1 MKQIR
6 NASRRR
12 VLLAASATL
21 GATLLGLPAGAWAR
35 TLDEIIASKKIV
47 FGVNPTLPPLG
58 IFNDKN
64 EIDGFDVEVAN
75 KIGELLGVKT
85 EIVQVGSPDRIPFV
99 SSGKIDAVL
108 GAMTITPERQKVI
121 DFTVP
126 VHTEVLGV
134 LTTKSK
140 TYKDWMELNDPS
152 VRLVEVR
159 GATPVKLVQEKLPK
173 AQLLLLDNYPDA
185 VRAIAQGR
193 ADAMIDVMDFMT
205 EHTRKHKVDWRIVDA
220 PIEVYFCAIGVQ
232 KGNDALREKL
242 SGAIKQLHANGFI
255 DERWKKWFGGP
266 MLHDPRTAPGY
277 NSK

>member
-1 MKQIR
+1 MKPITH
-6 NASRRR
+6 ARRR
-12 VLLAASATL
+12 GVLLAASAAV
-21 GATLLGLPAGAWAR
+21 GSALLGLPFSASSR
-35 TLDEIIASKKIV
+35 TLDEIMASKKIV

-64 EIDGFDVEVAN
+64 EIDGFDVDVAR
-75 KIGELLGVKT
+75 KLGELLGLKT

-134 LTTKSK
+134 LTTKAK
-140 TYKDWMELNDPS
+140 PYKDWMELNDPA

-205 EHTRKHKVDWRIVDA
+205 EHTRRHKIDWRIVDA

-242 SGAIKQLHANGFI
+242 NGAIRQLHANGYV

-277 NSK
+277 K

>member
-6 NASRRR
+6 NMARRT
-12 VLLAASATL
+12 LLVAGSLAL
-21 GATLLGLPAGAWAR
+21 GSTLLGLPASASAR
-35 TLDEIIASKKIV
+35 TLDEIVTSKKIV
-47 FGVNPTLPPLG
+47 IGVNPTLPPLG

-64 EIDGFDVEVAN
+64 EIDGFDVDVAR
-75 KIGELLGVKT
+75 KLGELLGVKT

-108 GAMTITPERQKVI
+108 GAMTITAERQKVI

-126 VHTEVLGV
+126 LHTEVLGV
-134 LTTKSK
+134 LTTKAK
-140 TYKDWMELNDPS
+140 PYKDWMELNDPA

-159 GATPVKLVQEKLPK
+159 GSTPVKLAQEKLPK

-205 EHTRKHKVDWRIVDA
+205 EHTAKHKVDWRIVDA
-220 PIEVYFCAIGVQ
+220 PIDVYFCAVGVQ

-242 SGAIKQLHANGFI
+242 SGAIKELHRNGYV

-266 MLHDPRTAPGY
+266 MLHDPRTAPTY
-277 NSK
+277 K

>member
-6 NASRRR
+6 NAARRT
-12 VLLAASATL
+12 LLV
-21 GATLLGLPAGAWAR
+21 GATLALGSALAGLPFAASAR
-35 TLDEIIASKKIV
+35 TLDEIVASKKLVI
-47 FGVNPTLPPLG
+47 GVNPTLPPLG

-64 EIDGFDVEVAN
+64 EIDGFDVDIA
-75 KIGELLGVKT
+75 KKLGELLGVKT

-108 GAMTITPERQKVI
+108 GAMTITAERQKVI

-126 VHTEVLGV
+126 LHTEVLGV
-134 LTTKSK
+134 LTTKAK
-140 TYKDWMELNDPS
+140 PYKDYMELNDPA

-205 EHTRKHKVDWRIVDA
+205 EHTAKFKIDWRIVDA
-220 PIEVYFCAIGVQ
+220 PIDVYFCAIGVQ

-242 SGAIKQLHANGFI
+242 NAAIKELHRNGYV
-255 DERWKKWFGGP
+255 DARWKKWFGGP
-266 MLHDPRTAPGY
+266 MLHDPRTAPSY
-277 NSK
+277 K

>member
-1 MKQIR
+1 MKHLG
-6 NASRRR
+6 NTARRT
-12 VLLAASATL
+12 LLAGTAAAL
-21 GATLLGLPAGAWAR
+21 GMALLGLTPVVSAR
-35 TLDEIIASKKIV
+35 TLDEIMASKKLVI
-47 FGVNPTLPPLG
+47 GVNPTLPPLG
-58 IFNDKN
+58 IFNDRN
-64 EIDGFDVEVAN
+64 EIDGFDVDVA
-75 KIGELLGVKT
+75 KKLGEMLGLKT

-99 SSGKIDAVL
+99 NSGKIDAVL
-108 GAMTITPERQKVI
+108 GAMTITAERQKVI

-126 VHTEVLGV
+126 LHTEVLGV

-140 TYKDWMELNDPS
+140 PYKDYMELNDPA

-205 EHTRKHKVDWRIVDA
+205 EHTAKHKIDWRIVEA
-220 PIEVYFCAIGVQ
+220 PIDVYFCAIGVQ

-242 SGAIKQLHANGFI
+242 SASIKELHRNGYV

-266 MLHDPRTAPGY
+266 MLHDPRTAPTY
-277 NSK
+277 K

>member
-6 NASRRR
+6 NVSRRN
-12 VLLAASATL
+12 VLIAASAVF
-21 GATLLGLPAGAWAR
+21 GVAMLGLPAGASAR
-35 TLDEIIASKKIV
+35 TLDEVIASKKIV
-47 FGVNPTLPPLG
+47 IGVNPTLPPLG

-64 EIDGFDVEVAN
+64 EIDGFDVDVAN
-75 KIGELLGVKT
+75 KIGEVLGVKT

-140 TYKDWMELNDPS
+140 PYKDWMELNDPAIK
-152 VRLVEVR
+152 LVEVR

-242 SGAIKQLHANGFI
+242 NGAIKQLHANGYI

-266 MLHDPRTAPGY
+266 MLHDPRTAPSY
-277 NSK
+277 K

>member
-1 MKQIR
+1 MKQTR
-6 NASRRR
+6 NASRRS
-12 VLLAASATL
+12 VLLAASAAF
-21 GATLLGLPAGAWAR
+21 GSTLLGLPAGASAR
-35 TLDEIIASKKIV
+35 TLEEIVASKKIV

-64 EIDGFDVEVAN
+64 EIDGFDVEVAG

-134 LTTKSK
+134 LTTKAK
-140 TYKDWMELNDPS
+140 PYKDWMELNDPA
-152 VRLVEVR
+152 VKLVEVR

-205 EHTRKHKVDWRIVDA
+205 EHTRKHKIDWRIVDA

-232 KGNDALREKL
+232 KGNDALRERL
-242 SGAIKQLHANGFI
+242 NGAIKQLHANGYI

-277 NSK
+277 K

>member
-6 NASRRR
+6 NAVRRA
-12 VLLAASATL
+12 LLAAGSLAL
-21 GATLLGLPAGAWAR
+21 GSTLLGLPASASAR
-35 TLDEIIASKKIV
+35 TLDEIVASKKIV
-47 FGVNPTLPPLG
+47 IGVNPTLPPLG

-64 EIDGFDVEVAN
+64 EIDGFDVEIAR
-75 KIGELLGVKT
+75 KLGELLGVKT

-108 GAMTITPERQKVI
+108 GAMTITAERQKVI

-126 VHTEVLGV
+126 LHTEVLGV
-134 LTTKSK
+134 LTTKAK
-140 TYKDWMELNDPS
+140 PYKDWMELNDPS
-152 VRLVEVR
+152 VKLVEVR

-205 EHTRKHKVDWRIVDA
+205 EHTAKHKIDWRIVDA
-220 PIEVYFCAIGVQ
+220 PIDVYFCAIGVQ

-242 SGAIKQLHANGFI
+242 SGAIKELHRNGYV

-266 MLHDPRTAPGY
+266 MLHDPRTAPSY
-277 NSK
+277 K

>member
-1 MKQIR
+1 MKQTTHP
-6 NASRRR
+6 SRRR
-12 VLLAASATL
+12 VLAAASAAL
-21 GATLLGLPAGAWAR
+21 GASLLGLAPAAGAR
-35 TLDEIIASKKIV
+35 TLEEIVASKKIV

-64 EIDGFDVEVAN
+64 EIDGFDVEVAR
-75 KIGELLGVKT
+75 KIAELLGVKA

-108 GAMTITPERQKVI
+108 GAMTITAERQKVI

-140 TYKDWMELNDPS
+140 TYKDWMELNDPA

-220 PIEVYFCAIGVQ
+220 PIDVYFCAIGVQ

-242 SGAIKQLHANGFI
+242 TGAIKQLHANGYV

-277 NSK
+277 K

>member
-1 MKQIR
+1 MKHIR
-6 NASRRR
+6 NAARRT
-12 VLLAASATL
+12 LLAGAALAMGSALFGLSAT
-21 GATLLGLPAGAWAR
+21 ASAR
-35 TLDEIIASKKIV
+35 TLDEIMASKKLVI
-47 FGVNPTLPPLG
+47 GVNPTLPPLG

-64 EIDGFDVEVAN
+64 QIDGFDVDIAKKLGEV
-75 KIGELLGVKT
+75 LGVKT

-108 GAMTITPERQKVI
+108 GAMTITAERQKVI

-126 VHTEVLGV
+126 LHTEVLGV

-140 TYKDWMELNDPS
+140 PYKDYMELNDPA

-159 GATPVKLVQEKLPK
+159 GSTPVKLVQEKLPK

-205 EHTRKHKVDWRIVDA
+205 EHTAKHKIDWRIVDA
-220 PIEVYFCAIGVQ
+220 PIDIYFCAIGVQ
-232 KGNDALREKL
+232 KGNDALRERL
-242 SGAIKQLHANGFI
+242 NAAIKELHRNGYV

-266 MLHDPRTAPGY
+266 MLHDPRTAPTY
-277 NSK
+277 K

>member
-6 NASRRR
+6 NAVRRA
-12 VLLAASATL
+12 LLAAGSLAL
-21 GATLLGLPAGAWAR
+21 GSTLLGLPASASAR
-35 TLDEIIASKKIV
+35 TLDEIVASKKIV
-47 FGVNPTLPPLG
+47 IGVNPTLPPLG

-64 EIDGFDVEVAN
+64 EIDGFDVEIAR
-75 KIGELLGVKT
+75 KLGELLGVKT

-108 GAMTITPERQKVI
+108 GAMTITAERQKVI

-126 VHTEVLGV
+126 LHTEVLGV
-134 LTTKSK
+134 LTTKAK
-140 TYKDWMELNDPS
+140 PYKNWMELNDPS
-152 VRLVEVR
+152 VKLVEVR

-205 EHTRKHKVDWRIVDA
+205 EHTAKHKIDWRIVDA
-220 PIEVYFCAIGVQ
+220 PIDVYFCAIGVQ

-242 SGAIKQLHANGFI
+242 SGAIKELHRNGYV

-277 NSK
+277 K

>member
-6 NASRRR
+6 NMARRT
-12 VLLAASATL
+12 LLVAGSLAL
-21 GATLLGLPAGAWAR
+21 GSTLLGLPASASAR
-35 TLDEIIASKKIV
+35 TLDEIVASKKIV
-47 FGVNPTLPPLG
+47 IGVNPTLPPLG

-64 EIDGFDVEVAN
+64 EIDGFDVDVAR
-75 KIGELLGVKT
+75 KLGELLGVKT
-85 EIVQVGSPDRIPFV
+85 EVVQVGSPDRIPFV

-108 GAMTITPERQKVI
+108 GAMTITAERQKVI

-126 VHTEVLGV
+126 LHTEVLGV
-134 LTTKSK
+134 LTTKAK
-140 TYKDWMELNDPS
+140 PYKNWMELDDPA

-159 GATPVKLVQEKLPK
+159 GSTPVKLAQEKLPK

-205 EHTRKHKVDWRIVDA
+205 EHTAKHKVDWRIVDA
-220 PIEVYFCAIGVQ
+220 PIDVYFCAVGVQ

-242 SGAIKQLHANGFI
+242 SGAIKELHRNGYV

-266 MLHDPRTAPGY
+266 MLHDPRTAPTY
-277 NSK
+277 K

>member
-1 MKQIR
+1 MKRIR
-6 NASRRR
+6 NATRRT
-12 VLLAASATL
+12 LLVAGSLAIGSA
-21 GATLLGLPAGAWAR
+21 LLGLAAPVSAR
-35 TLDEIIASKKIV
+35 TLDEIVASKKLV
-47 FGVNPTLPPLG
+47 VGVNPTLPPLG

-64 EIDGFDVEVAN
+64 EIDGFDVDIAR
-75 KIGELLGVKT
+75 KLAELLGVKV

-108 GAMTITPERQKVI
+108 GAMTITAERQKVI

-126 VHTEVLGV
+126 LHTEVLGV

-140 TYKDWMELNDPS
+140 PYKDYMDLNDPA

-205 EHTRKHKVDWRIVDA
+205 EHTAKHKVDWRIVDA
-220 PIEVYFCAIGVQ
+220 PIDVYFCGIGVQ

-242 SGAIKQLHANGFI
+242 SAAVKELHRNGYV

-266 MLHDPRTAPGY
+266 MLHDPRTAPSY
-277 NSK
+277 K

>member
-1 MKQIR
+1 MKQTR
-6 NASRRR
+6 NPVRRAL
-12 VLLAASATL
+12 LLAGSLAFGSAL
-21 GATLLGLPAGAWAR
+21 IGLPAIGSAR
-35 TLDEIIASKKIV
+35 TLDEIVASKKLVI
-47 FGVNPTLPPLG
+47 GVNPTLPPLG

-64 EIDGFDVEVAN
+64 EIDGFDVDIAR
-75 KIGELLGVKT
+75 KLGELLGVKT

-126 VHTEVLGV
+126 LHTEVLGV
-134 LTTKSK
+134 LTTKAK
-140 TYKDWMELNDPS
+140 PYKDWMELNDPA

-193 ADAMIDVMDFMT
+193 ADAIIDVMDFMT
-205 EHTRKHKVDWRIVDA
+205 EHTAKHKIDWRIVDA

-242 SGAIKQLHANGFI
+242 SAAVKELHKNGYV
-255 DERWKKWFGGP
+255 DARWKKWFGGP
-266 MLHDPRTAPGY
+266 MLHDPRTAPTY
-277 NSK
+277 K

>member
-1 MKQIR
+1 MKQIKF
-6 NASRRR
+6 AARRT
-12 VLLAASATL
+12 LLVVGSLAIGSTLLSLSVPASAH
-21 GATLLGLPAGAWAR
+21 
-35 TLDEIIASKKIV
+35 TLDEIMASKKLV
-47 FGVNPTLPPLG
+47 VGVNPTLPPLG

-64 EIDGFDVEVAN
+64 EIDGFDVDVAR
-75 KIGELLGVKT
+75 KLGELLGVKV

-108 GAMTITPERQKVI
+108 GAMTITAERQKVI

-126 VHTEVLGV
+126 LHTEVLGV

-140 TYKDWMELNDPS
+140 PYKDYMDLNDPA
-152 VRLVEVR
+152 VKLVEVR

-205 EHTRKHKVDWRIVDA
+205 EHTAKHKVDWRIVDA
-220 PIEVYFCAIGVQ
+220 PIDVYFCGIGVQ

-242 SGAIKQLHANGFI
+242 SAAVKELHRNGYV
-255 DERWKKWFGGP
+255 DERWKKWFGAP
-266 MLHDPRTAPGY
+266 MLHDPRSAPTY
-277 NSK
+277 K

>member
-1 MKQIR
+1 MHIQ
-6 NASRRR
+6 NAARRT
-12 VLLAASATL
+12 LLVAASLTL
-21 GATLLGLPAGAWAR
+21 GGALFGLPGVASAR
-35 TLDEIIASKKIV
+35 TLDEIMASKKIV

-64 EIDGFDVEVAN
+64 EIDGFDVEVAR
-75 KIGELLGVKT
+75 KIGEVLGVKT

-108 GAMTITPERQKVI
+108 GAMTITAERQKVI

-140 TYKDWMELNDPS
+140 TYKDWTELNDPA
-152 VRLVEVR
+152 VKLVEVR

-205 EHTRKHKVDWRIVDA
+205 EHTRRHKIDWRIVDA
-220 PIEVYFCAIGVQ
+220 PIEVYFCGIGVQ

-242 SGAIKQLHANGFI
+242 TAAVKTLHANGYV
-255 DERWKKWFGGP
+255 DERWKHWFGGP
-266 MLHDPRTAPGY
+266 MLHDPRTAVGY
-277 NSK
+277 K

>member
-1 MKQIR
+1 MKHIR
-6 NASRRR
+6 NAARRT
-12 VLLAASATL
+12 LLAGAALAL
-21 GATLLGLPAGAWAR
+21 GSTLLGLPSYASAR
-35 TLDEIIASKKIV
+35 TLDEILASKKLVI
-47 FGVNPTLPPLG
+47 GVNPTLPPLG

-64 EIDGFDVEVAN
+64 EIDGFDVDIAK

-99 SSGKIDAVL
+99 NSGKIDAVL

-126 VHTEVLGV
+126 LHTEVLGV

-140 TYKDWMELNDPS
+140 PYKNYMELNDPA

-205 EHTRKHKVDWRIVDA
+205 EHTTKHKIDWRIVDA
-220 PIEVYFCAIGVQ
+220 PIEVYFCAFGVQ
-232 KGNDALREKL
+232 KGNEALRDRL
-242 SGAIKQLHANGFI
+242 SAAVKELHRNGYV

-266 MLHDPRTAPGY
+266 MLHDPRTAPTY
-277 NSK
+277 K

>member
-1 MKQIR
+1 MKRIR
-6 NASRRR
+6 NAARRT
-12 VLLAASATL
+12 LLVAGSLAIGSA
-21 GATLLGLPAGAWAR
+21 LLGLSASASAR
-35 TLDEIIASKKIV
+35 TLDEIVASKKLV
-47 FGVNPTLPPLG
+47 VGVNPTLPPLG

-64 EIDGFDVEVAN
+64 EIDGFDVEVAR
-75 KIGELLGVKT
+75 KLGELLGVKT

-108 GAMTITPERQKVI
+108 GAMTITAERQKVI

-126 VHTEVLGV
+126 LHTEVLGV

-140 TYKDWMELNDPS
+140 PYKDYMDLNDPA
-152 VRLVEVR
+152 VKLVEVR
-159 GATPVKLVQEKLPK
+159 GSTPVKLVQEKLPK

-205 EHTRKHKVDWRIVDA
+205 EHTAKHKVDWRIVDA
-220 PIEVYFCAIGVQ
+220 PIDVYFCGIGVQ

-242 SGAIKQLHANGFI
+242 SAAVKELHRNGYV

-266 MLHDPRTAPGY
+266 MLHDPRTAPSY
-277 NSK
+277 K

>member
-1 MKQIR
+1 MKVTH
-6 NASRRR
+6 ASRRTM
-12 VLLAASATL
+12 LLAGSIAL
-21 GATLLGLPAGAWAR
+21 GSGLLGLSPFASAR

-64 EIDGFDVEVAN
+64 EIDGFDVEIAR
-75 KIGELLGVKT
+75 KIAEVLGVKA

-108 GAMTITPERQKVI
+108 GAMTITPERAKVI

-134 LTTKSK
+134 LTTKGK
-140 TYKDWMELNDPS
+140 PYKDFMELNDPA

-159 GATPVKLVQEKLPK
+159 GSTPVKLVQEKLPK

-220 PIEVYFCAIGVQ
+220 PIDTYYCAIGVQ

-242 SGAIKQLHANGFI
+242 TGAIKTLHANGYV
-255 DERWKKWFGGP
+255 DERWKKWFGAP
-266 MLHDPRTAPGY
+266 MLSDPRSYPSY
-277 NSK
+277 K

>member
-1 MKQIR
+1 MKPIR
-6 NASRRR
+6 NANRRH
-12 VLLAASATL
+12 VLLAASAML
-21 GATLLGLPAGAWAR
+21 GTTLLGLPAGASAR
-35 TLDEIIASKKIV
+35 TLDEIMASKKIV

-64 EIDGFDVEVAN
+64 EIDGFDVEVAR
-75 KIGELLGVKT
+75 KIGEVLGLKT

-140 TYKDWMELNDPS
+140 PYKNWMELNDPA
-152 VRLVEVR
+152 VKLVEVR

-205 EHTRKHKVDWRIVDA
+205 EHTRKHKIDWRIVDA

-242 SGAIKQLHANGFI
+242 SGAIKQLHANGYV
-255 DERWKKWFGGP
+255 DERWAKWFGGP

-277 NSK
+277 K

>member
-6 NASRRR
+6 NMARRT
-12 VLLAASATL
+12 LLVAGSLAL
-21 GATLLGLPAGAWAR
+21 GSTLLGLPASASAR
-35 TLDEIIASKKIV
+35 TLDEIAASKKIV
-47 FGVNPTLPPLG
+47 IGVNPTLPPLG

-64 EIDGFDVEVAN
+64 EIDGFDVDVAR
-75 KIGELLGVKT
+75 KLGELLGVKT

-108 GAMTITPERQKVI
+108 GAMTITAERQKVI

-126 VHTEVLGV
+126 LHTEVLGV
-134 LTTKSK
+134 LTTKAK
-140 TYKDWMELNDPS
+140 PYKDWMELNDPA

-159 GATPVKLVQEKLPK
+159 GSTPVKLAQEKLPK

-205 EHTRKHKVDWRIVDA
+205 EHTAKHKVDWRIVDA
-220 PIEVYFCAIGVQ
+220 PIDVYFCAVGVQ

-242 SGAIKQLHANGFI
+242 SGAIKELHRNGYV

-266 MLHDPRTAPGY
+266 MLHDPRTAPTY
-277 NSK
+277 K

>member
-1 MKQIR
+1 MKQTT
-6 NASRRR
+6 NAVRRG
-12 VLLAASATL
+12 LLMAGSLAL
-21 GATLLGLPAGAWAR
+21 GSTLLGLSASAAAR
-35 TLDEIIASKKIV
+35 TLDEILASKKLVI
-47 FGVNPTLPPLG
+47 GVNPTLPPLG

-64 EIDGFDVEVAN
+64 EIDGFDVDVAR

-108 GAMTITPERQKVI
+108 GAMTITAERQKVI

-126 VHTEVLGV
+126 LHTEVLGV

-140 TYKDWMELNDPS
+140 PYKDWMELNDPS
-152 VRLVEVR
+152 VKLVEVR

-205 EHTRKHKVDWRIVDA
+205 EHTARHKIDWRIVDA
-220 PIEVYFCAIGVQ
+220 PIEVYFCAIGIR

-242 SGAIKQLHANGFI
+242 NGAIKELHRNGYV

-266 MLHDPRTAPGY
+266 MLHDPRTAPTY
-277 NSK
+277 K

>member
-1 MKQIR
+1 MKRIR
-6 NASRRR
+6 NAARRTFL
-12 VLLAASATL
+12 VAGSLAFGSA
-21 GATLLGLPAGAWAR
+21 LLGLSVSASAR
-35 TLDEIIASKKIV
+35 TLDEIVASKKLIV
-47 FGVNPTLPPLG
+47 GVNPTLPPLG

-64 EIDGFDVEVAN
+64 EIDGFDVDVAR
-75 KIGELLGVKT
+75 KLGELLGVKT

-108 GAMTITPERQKVI
+108 GAMTITAERQKVI

-126 VHTEVLGV
+126 LHTEVLGV

-140 TYKDWMELNDPS
+140 PYKDYMDLNDPA
-152 VRLVEVR
+152 VKLVEVR

-205 EHTRKHKVDWRIVDA
+205 EHTAKHKVDWRIVDA
-220 PIEVYFCAIGVQ
+220 PIDVYFCGIGVQ

-242 SGAIKQLHANGFI
+242 SAAVKELHRNGYV

-266 MLHDPRTAPGY
+266 MLHDPRTAPSY
-277 NSK
+277 K

>member
-6 NASRRR
+6 NTIRR
-12 VLLAASATL
+12 
-21 GATLLGLPAGAWAR
+21 TLLVAGSLALGSALMGLPATGSAR
-35 TLDEIIASKKIV
+35 TLDEIVASKKLVI
-47 FGVNPTLPPLG
+47 GVNPTLPPLG

-64 EIDGFDVEVAN
+64 EIDGFDVDIAR
-75 KIGELLGVKT
+75 KLGELLGVKT

-126 VHTEVLGV
+126 LHTEVLGV
-134 LTTKSK
+134 LTTKAK
-140 TYKDWMELNDPS
+140 PYKDWMELNDPA

-193 ADAMIDVMDFMT
+193 ADAIIDVMDFMT
-205 EHTRKHKVDWRIVDA
+205 EHTAKHKIDWRIVDA
-220 PIEVYFCAIGVQ
+220 PIEVYFCGIGVQ

-242 SGAIKQLHANGFI
+242 SAAVKEMHKSGYV

-266 MLHDPRTAPGY
+266 MLHDPRTAPTY
-277 NSK
+277 K

>member
-6 NASRRR
+6 NASRRS
-12 VLLAASATL
+12 VLLTASAVF
-21 GATLLGLPAGAWAR
+21 GSALLGLPAGASAR
-35 TLDEIIASKKIV
+35 TLDEIMASKKIV

-64 EIDGFDVEVAN
+64 EIDGFDVDVAN

-134 LTTKSK
+134 LTTKAK
-140 TYKDWMELNDPS
+140 PYKDWMELNDPA
-152 VRLVEVR
+152 VKLVEVR

-205 EHTRKHKVDWRIVDA
+205 EHTRKHKIDWRIVDA
-220 PIEVYFCAIGVQ
+220 PIEVYFCGIGVQ

-242 SGAIKQLHANGFI
+242 TGAVKQLHANGYI
-255 DERWKKWFGGP
+255 DDRWKKWFGGP

-277 NSK
+277 K

>member
-1 MKQIR
+1 MKRIR
-6 NASRRR
+6 NAARRTFLA
-12 VLLAASATL
+12 VGSLAIGSALLSLSVPAS
-21 GATLLGLPAGAWAR
+21 AR
-35 TLDEIIASKKIV
+35 TLDEIVASKKLV
-47 FGVNPTLPPLG
+47 VGVNPTLPPLG

-64 EIDGFDVEVAN
+64 EIDGFDVDVAR
-75 KIGELLGVKT
+75 KLGELLGVQT

-108 GAMTITPERQKVI
+108 GAMTITAERQKVI

-126 VHTEVLGV
+126 LHTEVLGV

-140 TYKDWMELNDPS
+140 PYKDYMDLNDPA
-152 VRLVEVR
+152 VKLVEVR

-205 EHTRKHKVDWRIVDA
+205 EHTAKHKVDWRIVDA
-220 PIEVYFCAIGVQ
+220 PIDVYFCGIGVQ

-242 SGAIKQLHANGFI
+242 SAAVKELHRNGYV

-266 MLHDPRTAPGY
+266 MLHDPRTAPSY
-277 NSK
+277 K

>member
-6 NASRRR
+6 NTTRRTL
-12 VLLAASATL
+12 LLAVATAIGAASF
-21 GATLLGLPAGAWAR
+21 GLSSSASAR
-35 TLDEIIASKKIV
+35 TLEEIMASKKIV
-47 FGVNPTLPPLG
+47 IGVNPTLPPLG

-64 EIDGFDVEVAN
+64 EIDGFDVDVA
-75 KIGELLGVKT
+75 KKLGETLGLKV

-140 TYKDWMELNDPS
+140 TYKDWTELNDPAIK
-152 VRLVEVR
+152 LVEVR
-159 GATPVKLVQEKLPK
+159 GSTPVKLVQEKLPK

-205 EHTRKHKVDWRIVDA
+205 EHTRKHKVDWRIVEA

-242 SGAIKQLHANGFI
+242 NSSIKELHRSGYV
-255 DERWKKWFGGP
+255 DERWAKWFGGP
-266 MLHDPRTAPGY
+266 MLHDPRTAPTY
-277 NSK
+277 K

>member
-1 MKQIR
+1 MKSFT
-6 NASRRR
+6 NASRRA
-12 VLLAASATL
+12 LLTTGSLIIMSALAGMPSVAS
-21 GATLLGLPAGAWAR
+21 AR
-35 TLDEIIASKKIV
+35 TLAEIVASKKLVI
-47 FGVNPTLPPLG
+47 GVNPTLPPLG

-64 EIDGFDVEVAN
+64 EIDGFDVDIAQ
-75 KIGELLGVKT
+75 KLGELLGVKT

-108 GAMTITPERQKVI
+108 GAMTITAERQKVI

-126 VHTEVLGV
+126 LHTEVLGV
-134 LTTKSK
+134 LTTKAK
-140 TYKDWMELNDPS
+140 PYKDWLELNDPT

-159 GATPVKLVQEKLPK
+159 GSTPVKLVQEKLPK

-205 EHTRKHKVDWRIVDA
+205 EHTAKHKVEWRVVDA
-220 PIEVYFCAIGVQ
+220 PIDVYFCAVGVQ

-242 SGAIKQLHANGFI
+242 SGAIKELHRNGYV

-266 MLHDPRTAPGY
+266 MLHDPRSAPSY
-277 NSK
+277 K

>member
-1 MKQIR
+1 MKRIR
-6 NASRRR
+6 NAARRTFL
-12 VLLAASATL
+12 VAGSLAIGSA
-21 GATLLGLPAGAWAR
+21 LLGLSVSASAR
-35 TLDEIIASKKIV
+35 TLDEIVASKKLIV
-47 FGVNPTLPPLG
+47 GVNPTLPPLG

-64 EIDGFDVEVAN
+64 EIDGFDVDVAR
-75 KIGELLGVKT
+75 KLGELLGVKT

-108 GAMTITPERQKVI
+108 GAMTITAERQKVI

-126 VHTEVLGV
+126 LHTEVLGV

-140 TYKDWMELNDPS
+140 PYKDYMDLNDPA
-152 VRLVEVR
+152 VKLVEVR

-205 EHTRKHKVDWRIVDA
+205 EHTAKHKVDWRIVDA
-220 PIEVYFCAIGVQ
+220 PIDVYFCGIGVQ

-242 SGAIKQLHANGFI
+242 SAAVKELHRNGYV

-266 MLHDPRTAPGY
+266 MLHDPRTAPSY
-277 NSK
+277 K

>member
-1 MKQIR
+1 MKQTR
-6 NASRRR
+6 NAIRRS
-12 VLLAASATL
+12 LLVAGSLALGSALFGLSAT
-21 GATLLGLPAGAWAR
+21 ASAR
-35 TLDEIIASKKIV
+35 TLDEILASKKIV
-47 FGVNPTLPPLG
+47 IGVNATLPPLG

-64 EIDGFDVEVAN
+64 EIDGFDVDIAR

-108 GAMTITPERQKVI
+108 GAMTITAERQKVI

-126 VHTEVLGV
+126 LHTEVLGV
-134 LTTKSK
+134 LTTKGK
-140 TYKDWMELNDPS
+140 PYKEWTELNDPA

-205 EHTRKHKVDWRIVDA
+205 EHTSKHKIDWRIVDA

-242 SGAIKQLHANGFI
+242 NGAIKDMHKSGFV
-255 DERWKKWFGGP
+255 DERWNKWFGGA
-266 MLHDPRTAPGY
+266 MLHDPRTASTY
-277 NSK
+277 K

>member
-6 NASRRR
+6 NASRRS
-12 VLLAASATL
+12 VLLAASAVF
-21 GATLLGLPAGAWAR
+21 GSALLGLPAGASAR
-35 TLDEIIASKKIV
+35 TLDEIMASKKIV

-64 EIDGFDVEVAN
+64 EIDGFDVDVAN

-134 LTTKSK
+134 LTTKAK
-140 TYKDWMELNDPS
+140 PYKDWMELNDPA
-152 VRLVEVR
+152 VKLVEVR

-205 EHTRKHKVDWRIVDA
+205 EHTRKHKIDWRIVDA
-220 PIEVYFCAIGVQ
+220 PIEVYFCGIGVQ

-242 SGAIKQLHANGFI
+242 TGAVKQLHANGYI
-255 DERWKKWFGGP
+255 DDRWKKWFGGP

-277 NSK
+277 K

>member
-1 MKQIR
+1 MKQT
-6 NASRRR
+6 NFAARRT
-12 VLLAASATL
+12 LLVVGSLAIGSTLLCLSVPASAH
-21 GATLLGLPAGAWAR
+21 
-35 TLDEIIASKKIV
+35 TLDEVMASKKLV
-47 FGVNPTLPPLG
+47 VGVNPTLPPLG

-64 EIDGFDVEVAN
+64 EIDGFDVDIAR
-75 KIGELLGVKT
+75 KLGELLGVKV

-108 GAMTITPERQKVI
+108 GAMTITAERQKVI

-126 VHTEVLGV
+126 LHTEVLGV

-140 TYKDWMELNDPS
+140 PYKDWMELNDPA

-205 EHTRKHKVDWRIVDA
+205 EHTAKHKIDWRIVDA
-220 PIEVYFCAIGVQ
+220 PIDVYFCAIGVQ

-242 SGAIKQLHANGFI
+242 SGAIKELHRNGYV

-266 MLHDPRTAPGY
+266 MLHDPRTAPSY
-277 NSK
+277 L

>member
-1 MKQIR
+1 MKQTT
-6 NASRRR
+6 NAVRRG
-12 VLLAASATL
+12 LLMAGSLAL
-21 GATLLGLPAGAWAR
+21 GSTLLGLSASAAAR
-35 TLDEIIASKKIV
+35 TLDEILASKKLVI
-47 FGVNPTLPPLG
+47 GVNPTLPPLG

-64 EIDGFDVEVAN
+64 EIDGFDVDVAR
-75 KIGELLGVKT
+75 KLGELLGVKT

-108 GAMTITPERQKVI
+108 GAMTITAERQKVI

-126 VHTEVLGV
+126 LHTEVLGV

-140 TYKDWMELNDPS
+140 PYKDWMELNDPS
-152 VRLVEVR
+152 VKLVEVR

-205 EHTRKHKVDWRIVDA
+205 EHTSRHKIDWRIVDA
-220 PIEVYFCAIGVQ
+220 PIEVYFCAIGVR

-242 SGAIKQLHANGFI
+242 NGAIKELHRNGYV

-266 MLHDPRTAPGY
+266 MLHDPRTAPTY
-277 NSK
+277 K

>member
-1 MKQIR
+1 MKQIT
-6 NASRRR
+6 NAARR
-12 VLLAASATL
+12 
-21 GATLLGLPAGAWAR
+21 TLLVVGSLAIGSTLLSLTVSASAR
-35 TLDEIIASKKIV
+35 TLDEILASKKLV
-47 FGVNPTLPPLG
+47 VGVNPTLPPLG

-64 EIDGFDVEVAN
+64 EIDGFDVDVAR
-75 KIGELLGVKT
+75 KLGELLGVKV

-108 GAMTITPERQKVI
+108 GAMTITAERQKVI

-126 VHTEVLGV
+126 LHTEVLGV

-140 TYKDWMELNDPS
+140 PYKDYMDLNDPA

-205 EHTRKHKVDWRIVDA
+205 EHTAKHKVDWRIVDA
-220 PIEVYFCAIGVQ
+220 PIDVYFCGIGVQ

-242 SGAIKQLHANGFI
+242 SAAVKELHRNGYV

-266 MLHDPRTAPGY
+266 MLHDPRSAPTY
-277 NSK
+277 K

>member
-1 MKQIR
+1 MKQLR
-6 NASRRR
+6 NAARRD
-12 VLLAASATL
+12 VLRAASAVT
-21 GATLLGLPAGAWAR
+21 GSVLLGLSTLTSAR
-35 TLDEIIASKKIV
+35 TLDEVVASKKIV

-64 EIDGFDVEVAN
+64 EIDGFDVDVARR
-75 KIGELLGVKT
+75 IGELLGVKT

-134 LTTKSK
+134 LTTKAK
-140 TYKDWMELNDPS
+140 PYKDWMELNDPS
-152 VRLVEVR
+152 VKLVEVR

-205 EHTRKHKVDWRIVDA
+205 EHTRKHKIDWRIVDA

-232 KGNDALREKL
+232 KGNDALRDKL
-242 SGAIKQLHANGFI
+242 NGAIKQLHANGYI

-277 NSK
+277 K